1 MVVAQKTN
9 TAKPRKAYSY
19 PEETAMQLQR
29 ELRNVKMSGVYE
41 PMETGAQLRTEQQ
54 RTTTAA
60 EKALYQKE
68 SELRQA
74 NAAVK
79 QAERQLAQYT
89 ADPYV
94 QNFEKA
100 YAVNNTAQ
108 QRVQQTE
115 HP

>member
-29 ELRNVKMSGVYE
+29 ELRNVKKSGAYE

-94 QNFEKA
+94 QNFEK
-100 YAVNNTAQ
+100 T
-108 QRVQQTE
+108 
-115 HP
+115 